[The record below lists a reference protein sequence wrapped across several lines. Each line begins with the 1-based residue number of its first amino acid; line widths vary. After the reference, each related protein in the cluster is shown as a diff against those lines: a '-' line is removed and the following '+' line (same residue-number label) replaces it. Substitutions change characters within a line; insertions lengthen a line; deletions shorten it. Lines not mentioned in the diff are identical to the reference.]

1 MKNKDMMNQEVK
13 SIFQSMAQA
22 MKNNDPDG
30 AAEAFQK
37 AQLNLCEMI
46 EKEFEQY
53 QGISDM
59 SVLQNR
65 GLRMLTSEEEKW
77 YQSFIS
83 AAKIGTK
90 QAITNL
96 TDAMPVTI
104 IDRVI
109 ADMAKRHPLL
119 GALNIQNAAGATKLV
134 MNGIQMASKLGN
146 WGLIGAAI
154 TPELTGQIKV
164 ADVTT
169 AKYTAYFL
177 IPKDFVKFNFTFA
190 PMWVD
195 QYIRIVLAES
205 VAFGLESAFISGNG
219 SNKPI
224 GMMMDISSNT
234 GGVYSAKTATA
245 ITSWDEDYVNVIATL
260 AKDGNNDDRNVP
272 EVLLIVNPQD
282 NIKKIRKAQNTLTP
296 AGLIDMISLA
306 WPTKVVE
313 SSMVTA
319 GTAVVG
325 IAENYFAA
333 INGGQSGIVEYSDD
347 YQFLDDVRTYTVRV
361 YGQGT
366 PIDNTS
372 FAVLDITG
380 VEAPAVPVKVKG
392 TVKTKEQ
399 A

>member
-13 SIFQSMAQA
+13 NIFQSMAQA

-205 VAFGLESAFISGNG
+205 VAFGLESVFISGNG

-234 GGVYSAKTATA
+234 GGVYSAKTAIA

>member
-13 SIFQSMAQA
+13 TIFQSMAQA

-380 VEAPAVPVKVKG
+380 IEAPAVPVKVKG

>member
-13 SIFQSMAQA
+13 NIFQSMAQA

-272 EVLLIVNPQD
+272 EVLLVVNPQD

-306 WPTKVVE
+306 WPTKVVA
-313 SSMVTA
+313 SSMMTA

-380 VEAPAVPVKVKG
+380 IEAPAVPVKVKG